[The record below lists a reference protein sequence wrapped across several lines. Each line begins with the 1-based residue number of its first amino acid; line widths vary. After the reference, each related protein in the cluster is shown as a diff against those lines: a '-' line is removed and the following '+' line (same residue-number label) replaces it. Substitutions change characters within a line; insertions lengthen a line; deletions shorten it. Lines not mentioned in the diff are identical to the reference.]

1 MTATTHDPRLREALI
16 TLARFEADRAVLLA
30 ERERDRQRIR
40 SLEYH
45 LESMRAANRRRQRR
59 AQAGSQSD
67 CGTQSAGVPQAE
79 APP

>member
-1 MTATTHDPRLREALI
+1 VTATTHDPRLREALI
-16 TLARFEADRAVLLA
+16 TLARFEADRVRLLA
-30 ERERDRQRIR
+30 ERERDRQRIQ

-45 LESMRAANRRRQRR
+45 VASMRSAKRRRQRR
-59 AQAGSQSD
+59 AQVGSQSD